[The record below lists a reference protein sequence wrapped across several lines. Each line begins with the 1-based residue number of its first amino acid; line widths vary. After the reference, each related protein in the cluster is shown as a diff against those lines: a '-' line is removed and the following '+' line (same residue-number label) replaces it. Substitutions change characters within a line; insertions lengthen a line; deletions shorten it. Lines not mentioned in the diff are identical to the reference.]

1 MSWLAAPWLR
11 RSRHKGGLAPGG
23 RSALRAAWV
32 SPMLALLCHGGIAQ
46 AQAYQCTI
54 PQGRISVPRVTPDG
68 PRREM
73 PVTGYTLALSW
84 SPEFC
89 RTRENRPRNARQC
102 SGRAGSFGLIVHGLW
117 PEGRSSWPQWCGSS
131 RQPSQTELRQSL
143 CMTPDAALL
152 AHEWAKHGSCMVP
165 DPDVYLRVTRI
176 LWRSLRLP
184 DYDALSRRDGLT
196 AGDVR
201 RAFTDANAAF
211 DPEMVGLV
219 VNERGWLREVRLC
232 YGRDFRPT
240 RCDRRRL
247 GPDDDVRVRIWR
259 GL

>member
-11 RSRHKGGLAPGG
+11 RSRRAD
-23 RSALRAAWV
+23 RSTLRAVWV
-32 SPMLALLCHGGIAQ
+32 SPLLALLCHGGIAQ

-219 VNERGWLREVRLC
+219 VNERGWLREMRLC